1 MDCHM
6 QSGVLCKC
14 ENWGLGEH
22 IGGHNLSW
30 AVREGFLGEVIYN

>member
-22 IGGHNLSW
+22 IGGHNLH
-30 AVREGFLGEVIYN
+30 G